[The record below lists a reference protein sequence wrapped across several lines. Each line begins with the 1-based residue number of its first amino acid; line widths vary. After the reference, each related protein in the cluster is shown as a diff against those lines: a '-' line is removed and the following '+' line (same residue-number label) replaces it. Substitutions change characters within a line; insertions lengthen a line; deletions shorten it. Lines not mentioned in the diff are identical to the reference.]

1 VAYCAF
7 GFNSERGTMNIF
19 DSSNN
24 PYKSEYWY
32 SETIPS
38 GMISLDVLHAERALR
53 EVAEHDAKYWKFQA
67 WKMFFYGVAV
77 CAPIVGTLVYL
88 FTKGN

>member
-1 VAYCAF
+1 MIELSALEL
-7 GFNSERGTMNIF
+7 ERI
-19 DSSNN
+19 
-24 PYKSEYWY
+24 
-32 SETIPS
+32 
-38 GMISLDVLHAERALR
+38 LR
-53 EVAEHDAKYWKFQA
+53 KATEEDLKYWKFQA